1 MGVNLSIKNASEEVV
16 QRLKE
21 RAAKNH
27 RSLNGE
33 LLSIIEEAAKPA
45 RTLTIEQ
52 AIEKIGALRLP
63 PSPSEAEAL
72 VRADRDSH

>member
-1 MGVNLSIKNASEEVV
+1 MGVNLSIKNASEDVV
-16 QRLKE
+16 QRIKE

-45 RTLTIEQ
+45 HKLTIEQ
-52 AIEKIGALRLP
+52 AVERIRALRLP
-63 PSPSEAEAL
+63 PSPSEAAVL

>member
-1 MGVNLSIKNASEEVV
+1 MGVNLSIKNAPEDVV

-33 LLSIIEEAAKPA
+33 VLSILEEATLMQ
-45 RTLTIEQ
+45 RTLSVDE
-52 AIEKIGALRLP
+52 AIEKIRALRLP
-63 PSPSEAEAL
+63 KGGPKGVDL
-72 VRADRDSH
+72 IRADRDSR